1 MNKAILMG
9 RLARDP
15 EVRQTQ
21 AGISVTRFTIAVNR
35 RFSRE
40 GGQEADFIDCVAW
53 REMGERIARFFKK
66 GSMIAVVGSIQ
77 VSSWDAQD
85 GKRYRTEV
93 VVDEWD
99 FTGSKAETG
108 VGAGASY
115 SQEPQF
121 NAPAPK
127 PQQASPAADPEPL
140 EDFEAMGFSAMDG
153 NMDDLPF

>member
-21 AGISVTRFTIAVNR
+21 SGISVTRFTIAVNR

-53 REMGERIARFFKK
+53 RETGERIARFFKK

-77 VSSWDAQD
+77 VSSWDSQE

-99 FTGSKAETG
+99 FTGSKAEMNGGSTG
-108 VGAGASY
+108 YAD
-115 SQEPQF
+115 QQF

-127 PQQASPAADPEPL
+127 PSASSQSEPEPL
-140 EDFEAMGFSAMDG
+140 GDFEAMGFSTMDG